1 MVIFFNHSFK
11 KSILMRHWLSGD
23 LSSARGSNADLCD
36 LRQGTLWNSGRR
48 LQNGTVEE
56 RILKT
61 PTSVWGRRM

>member
-1 MVIFFNHSFK
+1 MH
-11 KSILMRHWLSGD
+11 HWVSGD

-36 LRQGTLWNSGRR
+36 LRQGTLWNSGR
-48 LQNGTVEE
+48 LQNARVEE